1 MNRFAFPL
9 RRVALAAGLLAA
21 AAASTAAL
29 AADEEAAAA
38 ATGWDDPVVFN
49 MVRSP
54 GLATQP
60 GCVRWA
66 RGRVSIQKVGEAEEM
81 TVQVQG
87 LPPNTEFDLFVLSVP
102 NFPFGLGWYQGDIK
116 TNWQGKGQQKF
127 IGRFNKE
134 TFSLAIGNSVPAPQ
148 VHSSPFPDATVTPLT
163 APVHQYH
170 LGLWF
175 NSPTDA
181 AKAGCPGNVTPFNG
195 EHNAGIQVL
204 NTSNFPD
211 LAGPLKRVK

>member
-1 MNRFAFPL
+1 MSKQVRSL
-9 RRVALAAGLLAA
+9 RR
-21 AAASTAAL
+21 AAL
-29 AADEEAAAA
+29 AAAVMAGVAVSTTARAQEAEAAAA
-38 ATGWDDPVVFN
+38 EWDAPFTFN

-54 GLATQP
+54 GLVSAP
-60 GCVRWA
+60 GCVVKA
-66 RGRVSIQKVGEAEEM
+66 KGRVSIQKVGEAEEM

-116 TNWQGKGQQKF
+116 TDWQGKGTQKF
-127 IGRFNKE
+127 IGRFNRE
-134 TFSLAIGNSVPAPQ
+134 TFSLAIGNAVPAPH
-148 VHSSPFPDATVTPLT
+148 VHSSPFPDASTTPLT
-163 APVHQYH
+163 PPVHQYH

-175 NSPTDA
+175 NSPADA
-181 AKAGCPGNVTPFNG
+181 EKAGCPSAVTPFNG

>member
-1 MNRFAFPL
+1 MMSKQVRSL
-9 RRVALAAGLLAA
+9 RR
-21 AAASTAAL
+21 AAL
-29 AADEEAAAA
+29 AASVMAAVAASSAAQAQETEAAAA
-38 ATGWDDPVVFN
+38 EWDAPFVFN

-54 GLATQP
+54 GLASSP
-60 GCVRWA
+60 SCVVKA
-66 RGRVSIQKVGEAEEM
+66 KGRVSIQKVGEAEEM

-116 TNWQGKGQQKF
+116 TDWQGKGKQKF

-134 TFSLAIGNSVPAPQ
+134 TFSLAIGNSVAAPH
-148 VHSSPFPDATVTPLT
+148 VHNGPFPDAATTPLT
-163 APVHQYH
+163 PPVHQYH

-175 NSPTDA
+175 NSPADA
-181 AKAGCPGNVTPFNG
+181 QKAGCPGAVTPFNG
-195 EHNAGIQVL
+195 KHNAGIQVL

>member
-1 MNRFAFPL
+1 MNRFTSLSL
-9 RRVALAAGLLAA
+9 RRVALGAGLLAA
-21 AAASTAAL
+21 AAATSTAAL
-29 AADEEAAAA
+29 AADEDLAAAE
-38 ATGWDDPVVFN
+38 WDAPFVFN

-54 GLATQP
+54 GLASSPT
-60 GCVRWA
+60 CVVHA
-66 RGRVSIQKVGEAEEM
+66 KGRVSIQKVGGAEEM

-87 LPPNTEFDLFVLSVP
+87 LPANTEFDLFVLSVP
-102 NFPFGLGWYQGDIK
+102 NFPFGLGWYQGDLK
-116 TNWQGKGQQKF
+116 TDWQGKARQKF

-134 TFSLAIGNSVPAPQ
+134 TFSLAIGNSVPAPH
-148 VHSSPFPDATVTPLT
+148 VHDSPFPDASVTPLT
-163 APVHQYH
+163 PPVHQYH

-175 NSPTDA
+175 NSPADA
-181 AKAGCPGNVTPFNG
+181 QKAGCPGAVTPFNG

>member
-1 MNRFAFPL
+1 MSQFRFSL
-9 RRVALAAGLLAA
+9 RQAAVAAGLLAA
-21 AAASTAAL
+21 AAASTSAL
-29 AADEEAAAA
+29 AADEEATAAE
-38 ATGWDDPVVFN
+38 WDAPFVFN

-54 GLATQP
+54 GLATSP
-60 GCVRWA
+60 SCVVKA
-66 RGRVSIQKVGEAEEM
+66 KGRVSIQKVGEAEEM
-81 TVQVQG
+81 TVQIQG
-87 LPPNTEFDLFVLSVP
+87 LPANTEFDLFVLGVP

-116 TNWQGKGQQKF
+116 TDWQGKGKQKF
-127 IGRFNKE
+127 IGRFNVE
-134 TFSLAIGNSVPAPQ
+134 TFSVAIGNSVPAPH
-148 VHSSPFPDATVTPLT
+148 VHDSPFPDASMTPLT

-175 NSPTDA
+175 NSPADA
-181 AKAGCPGNVTPFNG
+181 VKAGCPGATTPFNG

>member
-1 MNRFAFPL
+1 MKQFACSL
-9 RRVALAAGLLAA
+9 RRIALAAGLLATA
-21 AAASTAAL
+21 VASTSAL
-29 AADEEAAAA
+29 AADANLAAAD
-38 ATGWDDPVVFN
+38 WDAPFVFN

-54 GLATQP
+54 SLASSPT
-60 GCVRWA
+60 CVVKA
-66 RGRVSIQKVGEAEEM
+66 KGRVSIQKVGEAEEM

-87 LPPNTEFDLFVLSVP
+87 LPPDTEFDLFVLGVP

-116 TNWQGKGQQKF
+116 TDSHGKGKQKF
-127 IGRFNKE
+127 IGRFNVE
-134 TFSLAIGNSVPAPQ
+134 TFSVAVGNSVPAPH
-148 VHSSPFPDATVTPLT
+148 VHDGPFPDASSTSLTP
-163 APVHQYH
+163 PVHQYH

-175 NSPTDA
+175 NSPADA
-181 AKAGCPGNVTPFNG
+181 EKAGCPGAVTPFNG

>member
-1 MNRFAFPL
+1 MSKQVRSL
-9 RRVALAAGLLAA
+9 RR
-21 AAASTAAL
+21 AAL
-29 AADEEAAAA
+29 AAAVMAAVAASSAARAQDAEAAAA
-38 ATGWDDPVVFN
+38 EWDAPFVFN

-54 GLATQP
+54 GLASAP
-60 GCVRWA
+60 SCVVKA
-66 RGRVSIQKVGEAEEM
+66 KGRVSIQKVGEAEEM

-116 TNWQGKGQQKF
+116 TDWQGKGTQKF
-127 IGRFNKE
+127 IGRFNVE
-134 TFSLAIGNSVPAPQ
+134 TFSVAIGNSVAAPH
-148 VHSSPFPDATVTPLT
+148 VHDSPFPDASTTPLT
-163 APVHQYH
+163 PPVHQYH

-181 AKAGCPGNVTPFNG
+181 QKAGCPGNVTPFNG